1 MWCMPSHF
9 SSVQLFASL
18 WTVALQAPLSMG
30 FSRQEHWSGF
40 QCGLSGDLPDPGI
53 KPVSL
58 VSPVLAGRFFTT
70 GTTWEAP
77 CIHGSFNSFINFV
90 LFLFKKSVDR
100 MTHKWLMTCN
110 LENTVLKHL
119 IPLIITIV

>member
-1 MWCMPSHF
+1 M
-9 SSVQLFASL
+9 SL
-18 WTVALQAPLSMG
+18 M
-30 FSRQEHWSGF
+30 
-40 QCGLSGDLPDPGI
+40 
-53 KPVSL
+53 
-58 VSPVLAGRFFTT
+58 SPVLAGGFSTT
-70 GTTWEAP
+70 GATWEAP
-77 CIHGSFNSFINFV
+77 CIHGSFYSFVNFV